1 MNERKDVVTK
11 VDWQKVLPCSML
23 KSTFG
28 VAIRIPVLFLGM
40 AAVLV
45 TIGGSTVGQ
54 SLFISDGDSVDATT
68 VTEPMALASDVASDD
83 AEYYLFT
90 CVVKIMDFDL
100 SRPAIFLWNANI
112 FIFFM
117 RFIFL
122 CLSHGL

>member
-40 AAVLV
+40 TAVLV

-68 VTEPMALASDVASDD
+68 VTEPMALASDVVSDD
-83 AEYYLFT
+83 AEYYF
-90 CVVKIMDFDL
+90 L
-100 SRPAIFLWNANI
+100 SLIHI
-112 FIFFM
+112 
-117 RFIFL
+117 
-122 CLSHGL
+122 

>member
-54 SLFISDGDSVDATT
+54 ALFISDGDSVDATT

-83 AEYYLFT
+83 AEYYFFT
-90 CVVKIMDFDL
+90 CVGRIMDGDL
-100 SRPAIFLWNANI
+100 MGVIGDVHSKLLPTAEVSGWNA
-112 FIFFM
+112 
-117 RFIFL
+117 
-122 CLSHGL
+122 CLLYTS